1 MSALFDNIDAGD
13 VVKILAAVVTILAA
27 FLT

>member
-13 VVKILAAVVTILAA
+13 VVKILGAIVTILAA
-27 FLT
+27 ILT